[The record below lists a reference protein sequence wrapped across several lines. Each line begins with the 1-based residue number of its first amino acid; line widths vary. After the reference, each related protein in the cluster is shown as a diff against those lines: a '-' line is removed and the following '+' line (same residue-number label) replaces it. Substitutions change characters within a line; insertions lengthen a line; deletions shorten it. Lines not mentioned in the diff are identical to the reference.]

1 MLKLKYRIM
10 HIVLFQIL
18 LVYFIQVASI
28 TVQFF
33 FIIPL
38 VRYFM
43 VISYSFKRTLDDV
56 NPKKF
61 EFGKNVYTYLEWSVL
76 LVLIINITR
85 SSNTKI
91 VSLVMYGW
99 DFVGHFGVF
108 RWGLN
113 NLRMISSEEILNSK
127 NLESFL
133 DSDYPQTY
141 DLWGANYF
149 RLIDFDTF
157 GLIKAMLVFAI
168 ATLFFAYKIF
178 AKTYFEVINANF
190 AANLKRKSKNK
201 RFFYNFIFLG
211 FIIQFISFCWTT
223 NCPHFALSTALIFR
237 ASVLS
242 AQKLVKDNTFEI
254 MVLMLIAYVLYPL
267 TIICA
272 GLLLVNIILRLFY
285 VHRNNRFS
293 FFNLERFLFVSILIA
308 IASTV
313 VFKNGRNIA
322 LLDMLQS
329 YGGVEFPVEFLGVI
343 LIVIFLLVFY
353 LAKSKLDLLAVLCLV
368 TPVLVIDVFLISSQ
382 GLITYYGAKATI
394 SFLTIACGLLILR
407 LNSESR
413 RKISVTWF
421 YAITILCSTLLLTQ
435 SSVFKPTFVLML
447 SRGFPT
453 SVLQFF
459 NEIELKNGWASGRNV
474 SDLLLSLESNPKK
487 LPLITGGYPY
497 LGNMWLTQAGR
508 YPAEIWSD
516 KIEFNGVLY
525 NPIYFVSRD
534 LNLKQ
539 RDAFLRKYPY
549 IYLVENN

>member
-1 MLKLKYRIM
+1 MLKLKNKIM

-18 LVYFIQVASI
+18 LVYFIQVANI
-28 TVQFF
+28 TVRFF

-38 VRYFM
+38 ILYLM
-43 VISYSFKRTLDDV
+43 AISIGFKSALDDV
-56 NPKKF
+56 RQRKF
-61 EFGKNVYTYLEWSVL
+61 EFSKYAYIYLEWSVL
-76 LVLIINITR
+76 LVLVVNVIR

-157 GLIKAMLVFAI
+157 GIIKAMLVFAI

-178 AKTYFEVINANF
+178 TKTYFDVINANIT
-190 AANLKRKSKNK
+190 ANLKEEPKNK
-201 RFFYNFIFLG
+201 RLIYNFIFIAL
-211 FIIQFISFCWTT
+211 IIQFISFCWLT

-242 AQKLVKDNTFEI
+242 TQKMIKDNTFEI
-254 MVLMLIAYVLYPL
+254 MVLMIVAYILYPL

-272 GLLLVNIILRLFY
+272 GLLLINTIFRLLY
-285 VHRNNRFS
+285 VRRNHRFTIVKLE
-293 FFNLERFLFVSILIA
+293 NLLFVSVLLA

-313 VFKNGRNIA
+313 VFKNGRNIP

-329 YGGVEFPVEFLGVI
+329 YGGVEFPLEFLGVI
-343 LIVIFLLVFY
+343 LILIFLLVFY
-353 LAKSKLDLLAVLCLV
+353 LATSKLDLLAVLCLV
-368 TPVLVIDVFLISSQ
+368 TPVLLIDVFLISSQ
-382 GLITYYGAKATI
+382 GLIAYYGAKATI
-394 SFLTIACGLLILR
+394 SFLTIACGLLILS

-413 RKISVTWF
+413 RKMSVTWF
-421 YAITILCSTLLLTQ
+421 YVIAILCSTLLLTQ
-435 SSVFKPTFVLML
+435 SSVFKPTFERML

-453 SVLQFF
+453 SILQFF
-459 NEIELKNGWASGRNV
+459 NEVELQNGWASGRNV
-474 SDLLLSLESNPKK
+474 SALLLSLESNPKK

-497 LGNMWLTQAGR
+497 LGNQWLIQAGR
-508 YPAEIWSD
+508 YPAEIWLD
-516 KIEFNGVLY
+516 KIEFDGELY

-539 RDAFLRKYPY
+539 RDVFLRKYPY

>member
-1 MLKLKYRIM
+1 MAI
-10 HIVLFQIL
+10 
-18 LVYFIQVASI
+18 SI
-28 TVQFF
+28 G
-33 FIIPL
+33 
-38 VRYFM
+38 
-43 VISYSFKRTLDDV
+43 FKSALDDV
-56 NPKKF
+56 RQRKF
-61 EFGKNVYTYLEWSVL
+61 EFSKYAYIYLEWSVL
-76 LVLIINITR
+76 LVLVVNVIR

-157 GLIKAMLVFAI
+157 GIIKAMLVFAI

-178 AKTYFEVINANF
+178 TKTYFDVINANIT
-190 AANLKRKSKNK
+190 ANLKEEPKNK
-201 RFFYNFIFLG
+201 RLIYNFIFIAL
-211 FIIQFISFCWTT
+211 IIQFISFCWLT

-242 AQKLVKDNTFEI
+242 TQKMIKDNTFEI
-254 MVLMLIAYVLYPL
+254 MVLMIVAYILYPL

-272 GLLLVNIILRLFY
+272 GLLLINTIFRLLY
-285 VHRNNRFS
+285 VRRNHRFTIVKLE
-293 FFNLERFLFVSILIA
+293 NLLFVSVLLA

-313 VFKNGRNIA
+313 VFKNGRNIP

-329 YGGVEFPVEFLGVI
+329 YGGVEFPLEFLGVI
-343 LIVIFLLVFY
+343 LILIFLLVFY
-353 LAKSKLDLLAVLCLV
+353 LATSKLDLLAVLCLV
-368 TPVLVIDVFLISSQ
+368 TPVLLIDVFLISSQ
-382 GLITYYGAKATI
+382 GLIAYYGAKATI
-394 SFLTIACGLLILR
+394 SFLTIACGLLILS

-413 RKISVTWF
+413 RKMSVTWF
-421 YAITILCSTLLLTQ
+421 YVIAILCSTLLLTQ
-435 SSVFKPTFVLML
+435 SSVFKPTFERML

-453 SVLQFF
+453 SILQFF
-459 NEIELKNGWASGRNV
+459 NEVELQNGWASGRNV
-474 SDLLLSLESNPKK
+474 SALLLSLESNPKK

-497 LGNMWLTQAGR
+497 LGNQWLIQAGR
-508 YPAEIWSD
+508 YPAEIWLD
-516 KIEFNGVLY
+516 KIEFDGELY

-539 RDAFLRKYPY
+539 RDVFLRKYPY